1 MSYRLSLDVDVAAAL
16 RAAAVEQLEDAAR
29 LLRDGLDDD
38 PVDAVH
44 GARKDLKKTR
54 SILRLAR
61 PGMPRK
67 GYRRENE
74 FLRDTARSISAARD
88 ADVMVETV
96 DKLAERFVGR
106 LPKRT
111 FTALRKRLA
120 DQARSSRE
128 HAGATIT
135 GDVVAALETAVARVD
150 AWPLAKTDEATLR
163 DGAVRAYDRGRR
175 ALAAVEREPSVE
187 ALHDW
192 RKRVKDLW
200 YHGRLLT
207 DAWPGPLEALAEE
220 AHVLSDLLGDD
231 HDLAVLAETLAAGS
245 TPAARAPVDEEPLI
259 ELIAERRAEL
269 QVEAVRLG
277 RRLYAERPKAYG
289 RRLAGYLDAAR
300 VEREVGQPA

>member
-1 MSYRLSLDVDVAAAL
+1 MGYRLSLDADVPAAL

-29 LLRDGLDDD
+29 LLRDGLDED
-38 PVDAVH
+38 PVAAVH

-61 PGMPRK
+61 PDMPRK

-74 FLRDTARSISAARD
+74 YLRDTARSISAARD

-96 DKLAERFVGR
+96 DKLAERFAGR
-106 LPKRT
+106 VPKRT

-120 DQARSSRE
+120 DQARASRE

-135 GDVVAALETAVARVD
+135 GDVVGALEAAVARVD
-150 AWPLAKTDEATLR
+150 AWPLAKTDDATLR

-175 ALAAVEREPSVE
+175 ALAAVERDLSVE

-200 YHGRLLT
+200 YHGRLLE
-207 DAWPGPLEALAEE
+207 DAWPGPLEAQAEE

-231 HDLAVLAETLAAGS
+231 HDLAVLAERIEARPGPAAGA
-245 TPAARAPVDEEPLI
+245 PAASGPLL
-259 ELIAERRAEL
+259 ELIAERRGEL
-269 QVEAVRLG
+269 QAQAVRLG
-277 RRLYAERPKAYG
+277 RRLYAERPNAYG

-300 VEREVGQPA
+300 AERPVGRPA

>member
-1 MSYRLSLDVDVAAAL
+1 MSYRLSLDADVAAAL

-29 LLRDGLDDD
+29 LLREGLDED
-38 PVDAVH
+38 PVEAVH

-54 SILRLAR
+54 SILRLAQ
-61 PGMPRK
+61 PDMPRK
-67 GYRRENE
+67 GYRGENE

-111 FTALRKRLA
+111 FTALRRRLA
-120 DQARSSRE
+120 AEARASRE

-135 GDVVAALETAVARVD
+135 GDVVGALEAAVARVD
-150 AWPLAKTDEATLR
+150 GWPLARVDEETLR
-163 DGAVRAYDRGRR
+163 AGAVRAYDRGRR
-175 ALAAVEREPSVE
+175 ALAAVERDPSVM

-200 YHGRLLT
+200 YHQRLLQ
-207 DAWPGPLEALAEE
+207 DAWPGPLEAQAEE

-231 HDLAVLAETLAAGS
+231 HDLAVLAETLAAAS
-245 TPAARAPVDEEPLI
+245 PAARAPVDEEPVL

-269 QVEAVRLG
+269 QAEAVRLG

-289 RRLAGYLDAAR
+289 RRLAGYLDVAR
-300 VEREVGQPA
+300 AERHVGQPA